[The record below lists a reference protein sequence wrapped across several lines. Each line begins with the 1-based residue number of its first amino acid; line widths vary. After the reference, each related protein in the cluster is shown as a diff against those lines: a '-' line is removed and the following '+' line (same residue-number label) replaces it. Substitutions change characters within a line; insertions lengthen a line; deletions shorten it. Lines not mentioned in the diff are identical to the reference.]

1 LAHVL
6 FGKPVSTFPGYAL
19 ERLEETMRNRTA
31 LLLFCFI
38 LLPFEPATA
47 QSWPTRPV
55 QIVVSSG
62 AGGTAD
68 IVARM
73 IGEKLAPALG
83 QPVVVENKPGAGGNL
98 GASSVARAN
107 PDGYTLLMSGSPTH
121 SVGPHLFKN
130 LTYDP
135 MRDVPPVAMLA
146 VAPNLLVVNAS
157 SPVSS
162 VGDLIKL
169 ARGKPGTVTYS
180 SAGIGTSGHLAAE
193 LLKATAS
200 LDMSHVPYKSGPE
213 AVTGVLSENVTF
225 IFFTLPSVLPQV
237 ESGKLRALAI
247 TTAQRSKLMPDVP
260 TVAEAGFPGFD
271 VIAWYALFAPR
282 GTPEPV
288 VARLTEEIKKIVG
301 RDDVRDRMAKLG
313 AEPRYL
319 SPKEVADFVAVESP
333 KWGALLKDISAN

>member
-1 LAHVL
+1 MRYRGLL
-6 FGKPVSTFPGYAL
+6 F
-19 ERLEETMRNRTA
+19 
-31 LLLFCFI
+31 LFCFM
-38 LLPFEPATA
+38 LFPFGPAAA

-98 GASSVARAN
+98 GASAVARASA
-107 PDGYTLLMSGSPTH
+107 DGYTLLMSGSPTH

-157 SPVSS
+157 SPVGS

-169 ARGKPGTVTYS
+169 AREKPGTVTYS

-225 IFFTLPSVLPQV
+225 IFFTLPSLLPQV

-247 TTAQRSKLMPDVP
+247 TTAQRSKLMPNVP

-288 VARLTEEIKKIVG
+288 VARLSEEIRKIVG
-301 RDDVRDRMAKLG
+301 RDDVRDQMAKLG
-313 AEPRYL
+313 AEPRYM
-319 SPKEVADFVAVESP
+319 SPREVADFVAVESP

>member
-1 LAHVL
+1 MRYRGLLFL
-6 FGKPVSTFPGYAL
+6 FGF
-19 ERLEETMRNRTA
+19 M
-31 LLLFCFI
+31 
-38 LLPFEPATA
+38 LLPFEPAMA
-47 QSWPTRPV
+47 QSWPSRPV
-55 QIVVSSG
+55 QIIVSSG

-68 IVARM
+68 IIARV

-83 QPVVVENKPGAGGNL
+83 QPVVIDNKPGAGGNL
-98 GASSVARAN
+98 GASAVARAN

-130 LTYDP
+130 LSYDP
-135 MRDVPPVAMLA
+135 MRDVPPIAMVAI
-146 VAPNLLVVNAS
+146 APNLLVVNAS
-157 SPVSS
+157 SPVRS

-169 ARGKPGTVTYS
+169 AREKPGTVTYS

-247 TTAQRSKLMPDVP
+247 TTAQRSKLMPDIP

-271 VIAWYALFAPR
+271 VIAWYAFFAPR

-288 VARLTEEIKKIVG
+288 VARLSAEIKTIVG
-301 RDDVRDRMAKLG
+301 RDDVRDQMAKLG

-333 KWGALLKDISAN
+333 KWGALLKDTNASAN